1 MYEVTLFCDALHTCT
16 PLANLPTTSRA
27 TETLELPTYLL
38 RFRFRFVQGSL
49 RARTTPSQRCLP
61 RTTPFFRATIF
72 SRFQLDHEFRFSTEG
87 ESCTAFGGDLCTS
100 AHKGCSACSTQTLA
114 SHLRPRRAQVAT
126 CHGRPDTTKT
136 NTQKR
141 NSWCSTTQINWTL
154 RLVNSSPLHVATTG
168 GRGIACTT
176 RACIKCWF

>member
-87 ESCTAFGGDLCTS
+87 ESCTAFGGPLHLGSQGLFCVLHANPCVTS
-100 AHKGCSACSTQTLA
+100 ATEA
-114 SHLRPRRAQVAT
+114 RPS
-126 CHGRPDTTKT
+126 CNLSRP
-136 NTQKR
+136 
-141 NSWCSTTQINWTL
+141 
-154 RLVNSSPLHVATTG
+154 P
-168 GRGIACTT
+168 
-176 RACIKCWF
+176 